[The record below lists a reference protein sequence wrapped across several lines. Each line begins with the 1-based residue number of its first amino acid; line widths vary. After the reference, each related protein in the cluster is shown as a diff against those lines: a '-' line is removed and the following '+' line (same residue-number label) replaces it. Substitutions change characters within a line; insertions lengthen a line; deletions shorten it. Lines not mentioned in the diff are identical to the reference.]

1 MGKIQQ
7 EVDKVDFKGITKR
20 VKSSGIE
27 KEVKKVVQKIKDE
40 FDPNDT
46 SNINIFDFHG
56 LKDNIRGV
64 STEIQKLK
72 GNSNILDNA
81 TKLNVYKQKL
91 QEIEQQAQKTDDAV
105 SKIGF
110 KKYDSN
116 AISSFI
122 DNYKAGNTIKPQN
135 ASMNVD
141 TNNLQQQTNQ
151 IVTWKEILKDAAK
164 GIAEAF
170 KSVGKQVF
178 NAKNAVGAIAN
189 TTSGVANRVVG
200 VASEFKK
207 VNIESK
213 NIKRQLKYG
222 LGHIMKYAGALLS
235 IRGMY
240 SALNSAAHA
249 WLGSQNKEAKQ
260 LSANLDYM
268 KYAVGSALAP
278 IIEGIVNLIY
288 QALKGIQSMIYAL
301 TGVNIFAKASSK
313 SYASMA
319 KNAKKTKEETKQLVG
334 VHSEINNIQDSKSS
348 DSGTATPSFDLSQ
361 IDTASNLIDK
371 IKNADWFS
379 IGQDIGKKINEA
391 LDKIPWE
398 QIKSK
403 ASSAGKNIAEFIN
416 GAVAGTDWKK
426 VGSTL
431 GEGVNTVFA
440 FLKSFLENTD
450 FSSIGGAVGTT
461 INSFFDTV
469 NWDDVG
475 KTLSDGIKGALD
487 FMIGFIETYDPGKV
501 ENAVSKIFENIDWSN
516 ITNKIMELIGYAF
529 TKINPVFSLIK
540 AVAKIVEGIQNSIP
554 YFQEKIE
561 ECGGNVVAGIFK
573 GIGDALVNIGQWIVD
588 NIFNPFIEG
597 FKKAFKINSP
607 SKVMEEQG
615 KFIIQGLLNGIKSL
629 LGNISTIW
637 ETIKS
642 TAIEK
647 FENIRNGI
655 AEKWENIKTA
665 TSEKWEN
672 IKGKVSETA
681 ENIKNGVQEKF
692 GQAKEKASEIW
703 NNAKSTIGSKWDEM
717 KTKASNISET
727 IKGTISNKFND
738 AKSKASS
745 AFEGMKNNLSTSLN
759 NMKNNAG
766 TLGNNVV
773 SGLKNSLGNL
783 GEKAKTWGSDMIQG
797 FTNGINKAKSSISN
811 AVKSVGNTIK
821 NFLHFSRPDMG
832 PLRDY
837 ETWMPD
843 MIQGLTRTLNSK
855 APELYNATHLLAER
869 ISDNFNIP
877 ILSGVNIPTMNKLI
891 SQPDLVSTAPKIQN
905 TNLSNYF
912 YEGQSDEG
920 RPIRIVLNYF
930 GKEVFDETIDYINDK
945 TRRTGKDTII
955 TIDR

>member
-1 MGKIQQ
+1 MVKIQQ
-7 EVDKVDFKGITKR
+7 EVDKVDFKGISKQ
-20 VKSSGIE
+20 VESSGISQAVGKAKQIFSGATSSAE
-27 KEVKKVVQKIKDE
+27 EYKVKIQETTAQERLLI
-40 FDPNDT
+40 
-46 SNINIFDFHG
+46 H
-56 LKDNIRGV
+56 
-64 STEIQKLK
+64 EIQE
-72 GNSNILDNA
+72 
-81 TKLNVYKQKL
+81 KQKL
-91 QEIEQQAQKTDDAV
+91 LQNYIPKEDPYKSEKYLEAKKQGVEPIFMDTGQVLKAEAEIEKLQNKLYKLQTSKTNVDVKVNADN
-105 SKIGF
+105 IGG
-110 KKYDSN
+110 
-116 AISSFI
+116 I
-122 DNYKAGNTIKPQN
+122 DNKVVSWKTILT
-135 ASMNVD
+135 D
-141 TNNLQQQTNQ
+141 G
-151 IVTWKEILKDAAK
+151 AK
-164 GIAEAF
+164 GIGQSF
-170 KSVGKQVF
+170 KNVGKQIF
-178 NAKNAVGAIAN
+178 NVKNIIGTVGNAVN
-189 TTSGVANRVVG
+189 TVKSKISGISQAVG
-200 VASEFKK
+200 KIKSGFKGVGGSVK
-207 VNIESK
+207 QGIGHV
-213 NIKRQLKYG
+213 LKY
-222 LGHIMKYAGALLS
+222 AWALLS
-235 IRGMY
+235 IRGIY
-240 SALNSAAHA
+240 SALSGAAHA
-249 WLGSQNKEAKQ
+249 WLGSQNAEAKQ

-319 KNAKKTKEETKQLVG
+319 KSAKKTKEETKQLAG
-334 VHSEINNIQDSKSS
+334 IHSDINNIQSNNSS
-348 DSGTATPSFDLSQ
+348 GSGDSGASTPSFDLSKL
-361 IDTASNLIDK
+361 DTANSFINK
-371 IKNADWFS
+371 IKNGDWFS
-379 IGQDIGKKINEA
+379 IGQDIGKKVNET
-391 LDKIPWE
+391 LEKIPWDKIR
-398 QIKSK
+398 QTATNIGTNL
-403 ASSAGKNIAEFIN
+403 ASFLNGAIDGIDWNLLGYSIAQGFNTAVDFAYSFVTTFDFRKFGTSIGTGVQSAFDNYDWAKAGK
-416 GAVAGTDWKK
+416 T
-426 VGSTL
+426 VGES
-431 GEGVNTVFA
+431 
-440 FLKSFLENTD
+440 
-450 FSSIGGAVGTT
+450 
-461 INSFFDTV
+461 
-469 NWDDVG
+469 
-475 KTLSDGIKGALD
+475 IKGI
-487 FMIGFIETYDPGKV
+487 FNTISGFIQAIDWGQLARNVCTY
-501 ENAVSKIFENIDWSN
+501 IRNIDWSGVSKSLFEALGSALGALGSF
-516 ITNKIMELIGYAF
+516 IGQLILDAFKGIEGY
-529 TKINPVFSLIK
+529 FS
-540 AVAKIVEGIQNSIP
+540 
-554 YFQEKIE
+554 EKIE
-561 ECGGNVVAGIFK
+561 ECGGNVIEGFFK
-573 GIGDALVNIGQWIVD
+573 GIGDALANIGQWIVD
-588 NIFNPFIEG
+588 NIFNPFIDG
-597 FKKAFKINSP
+597 FKKAFNIHSP

-665 TSEKWEN
+665 TSEKWEY

-703 NNAKSTIGSKWDEM
+703 NNAKTTIGSKWDEM

-727 IKGTISNKFND
+727 IKGTISNKFNE
-738 AKSKASS
+738 AKGNLGT
-745 AFEGMKNNLSTSLN
+745 AFEGMKNNLTTSLN

-855 APELYNATHLLAER
+855 APELYNATHLLAEK